1 MVLPGSR
8 PRANAR
14 LRATLTVATR
24 LSKPA
29 RVSCACGLEP
39 NIEACCGRYISGKEF
54 APTPEALMRS
64 RYSAYATGAVEYVVA
79 THDPNKRDEVDES
92 AAREWSRSATWDG
105 LQVHESTTD
114 GDNGIV
120 EFTAS
125 YTLRGQKLRHRERAV
140 FKHLN
145 GRWLY
150 HDGAMVKPPPAT
162 RTEPRIGRNDPC
174 HCASGKKF
182 KKCCGA

>member
-1 MVLPGSR
+1 
-8 PRANAR
+8 
-14 LRATLTVATR
+14 
-24 LSKPA
+24 
-29 RVSCACGLEP
+29 
-39 NIEACCGRYISGKEF
+39 
-54 APTPEALMRS
+54 MRS

-174 HCASGKKF
+174 HCASGTKF